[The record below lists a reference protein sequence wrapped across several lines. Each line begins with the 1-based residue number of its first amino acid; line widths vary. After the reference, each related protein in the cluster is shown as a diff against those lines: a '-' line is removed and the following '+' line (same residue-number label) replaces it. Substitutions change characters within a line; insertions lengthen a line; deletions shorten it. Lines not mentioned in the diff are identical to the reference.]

1 MSIKNGVLEA
11 SKLRFGGSGHRFGR
25 VREPI
30 FRDFE
35 PPGTKT
41 AGTDFELEAKA
52 AQFQLGARVAR
63 SSYFYVEVRPQSSTS
78 KSGRDLLKRVVG
90 GDPPPGG
97 FQ

>member
-52 AQFQLGARVAR
+52 AQFQLVLELGALPSMVG
-63 SSYFYVEVRPQSSTS
+63 VEIFRR
-78 KSGRDLLKRVVG
+78 SGRPAVT
-90 GDPPPGG
+90 PPPGS
-97 FQ
+97 FQLI

>member
-52 AQFQLGARVAR
+52 AQFQLGARVGR
-63 SSYFYVEVRPQSSTS
+63 SSQSCIEVRQQNRCVPM
-78 KSGRDLLKRVVG
+78 RYRN
-90 GDPPPGG
+90 
-97 FQ
+97 

>member
-52 AQFQLGARVAR
+52 AQFQLGARVGQSR
-63 SSYFYVEVRPQSSTS
+63 RPILSQWPGH
-78 KSGRDLLKRVVG
+78 KWVG
-90 GDPPPGG
+90 GGGPPRGVSIRRPP
-97 FQ
+97 